1 MEHNKEDSEIEIKPK
16 GQRNPPKWEEW
27 VSCLPASKN
36 SWRRVFNEDLN
47 CYELYV
53 RGSRVLIAT
62 GIKNEADSYI
72 SGMIPALVDLVEQIL
87 TEIKNGEVDENTYRG
102 LRYILNEH
110 SRTVRKR
117 QQVD

>member
-1 MEHNKEDSEIEIKPK
+1 MEDNKEDSKIEVKPK
-16 GQRNPPKWEEW
+16 GQRNPPKWEGW
-27 VSCLPASKN
+27 ASCLPASKN
-36 SWRRVFNEDLN
+36 SWRRVFDEDLN
-47 CYELYV
+47 CHELYV

-87 TEIKNGEVDENTYRG
+87 TEIKNGEVDEKTYRG